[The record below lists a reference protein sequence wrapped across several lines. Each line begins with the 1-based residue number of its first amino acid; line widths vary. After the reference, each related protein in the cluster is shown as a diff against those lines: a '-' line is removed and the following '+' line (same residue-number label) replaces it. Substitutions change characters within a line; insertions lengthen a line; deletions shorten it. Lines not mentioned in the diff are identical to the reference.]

1 MRARATTLCRYAPW
15 CSHCQEAKPAFGAAA
30 DRLRA
35 AGSPVE
41 LAAVDCTADQ
51 STCVEMGIAE
61 YPTFLAFPRGG
72 DETVKGH
79 KYNGE
84 RDPGSFEREGA
95 RIGNMA

>member
-1 MRARATTLCRYAPW
+1 
-15 CSHCQEAKPAFGAAA
+15 
-30 DRLRA
+30 
-35 AGSPVE
+35 
-41 LAAVDCTADQ
+41 
-51 STCVEMGIAE
+51 MGIAE

-72 DETVKGH
+72 DETVKGR